1 MMKFWLSHVLCI
13 FMVGFITNGGYG
25 QTSFGLNI
33 SYYLVPRNPISE
45 AVIQDT
51 VISTYDINCLNQLD
65 SIHLKAPQLFDST
78 RCEFLNYYLNI
89 QRNDSVIE
97 QVIFSHSGNTG
108 YSNLI
113 LVKENVYDIF
123 YKTEQYKEFHYR
135 IEIFEKTLG
144 FYYPIRCANED
155 EETQREMAFDS
166 LNFEYSKYFIKDGF
180 VTKHEYATIIDGK
193 SKDSEKGSF
202 EYSYLFL
209 ENDILVSGDN
219 RTAEYKSL
227 NLISFDS
234 PFGMSAMSKFIF
246 IHLVMNDLV
255 GGAYEVHYPIVLFH
269 FPELLEK
276 LR

>member
-1 MMKFWLSHVLCI
+1 MKFWRSLVFCF
-13 FMVGFITNGGYG
+13 FMVGFFTNSGYG

-51 VISTYDINCLNQLD
+51 AISTYNINCLNQLD

-97 QVIFSHSGNTG
+97 QVIFIHSGNIG

-123 YKTEQYKEFHYR
+123 YKTEQYTEFHYR
-135 IEIFEKTLG
+135 IEIFEKTLS
-144 FYYPIRCANED
+144 FYYPIRYANED

-166 LNFEYSKYFIKDGF
+166 SNFEYSKYFIKDGF

-193 SKDSEKGSF
+193 SKDSEKGSI

-219 RTAEYKSL
+219 KTAEYKSL